1 MHFHFKK
8 KRSPINSK
16 TAMNQIW
23 SILGVSMDLSFDLVH
38 NNIHLVRH
46 FTAYGTLDNRAI
58 GQQSTCFSGFF
69 PSIYAFVFQHIIH
82 FFLSKEMLT
91 ILTSKEFYGI
101 QALTWYLPWI
111 LVYMYL
117 WKGSYF
123 FVTVTNDLMTK
134 FGVNVP

>member
-1 MHFHFKK
+1 
-8 KRSPINSK
+8 
-16 TAMNQIW
+16 
-23 SILGVSMDLSFDLVH
+23 MDLSFDLVH

-58 GQQSTCFSGFF
+58 GQQSTWFSGFF

-101 QALTWYLPWI
+101 QVLT
-111 LVYMYL
+111 
-117 WKGSYF
+117 
-123 FVTVTNDLMTK
+123 
-134 FGVNVP
+134 

>member
-1 MHFHFKK
+1 
-8 KRSPINSK
+8 
-16 TAMNQIW
+16 
-23 SILGVSMDLSFDLVH
+23 MDLSFDLVH

-58 GQQSTCFSGFF
+58 GQQSTWFSVFF

-101 QALTWYLPWI
+101 QVLT
-111 LVYMYL
+111 
-117 WKGSYF
+117 
-123 FVTVTNDLMTK
+123 
-134 FGVNVP
+134 